1 MNVKYTEIIEQYGK
15 FKITPGYGN
24 LSDNLFLTP
33 LMKKFQDIEV
43 EVADE
48 EVNISRAQV
57 FNNLANVQIKKVTEI
72 IKTTPITRGKTHI
85 SQAILDYYGIE
96 DINYLPFVKVTQE
109 EIEWAKKFL
118 EKYSNPLA
126 IVPTNSCSWDR
137 TNHFAQVRT
146 FNFEMC
152 KFFISHFGKK
162 YTLLQFGVDSNYY
175 KTMTTSFF
183 DLPNVVH
190 IKNLNIRQLAACYY
204 VIGKIISCDTGD
216 PYLMV
221 AVGGKVLEMVPMDI
235 PHIYKHW
242 EYNYVDES
250 LWKGEKIRAKYFD
263 MKDYKKTLEYINFD
277 F

>member
-57 FNNLANVQIKKVTEI
+57 FNNLANVQIKKATEI

-118 EKYSNPLA
+118 EKFARAVKTAMGPRLARKIFGLAPTFLSRASEASRKASNG
-126 IVPTNSCSWDR
+126 S
-137 TNHFAQVRT
+137 
-146 FNFEMC
+146 
-152 KFFISHFGKK
+152 
-162 YTLLQFGVDSNYY
+162 
-175 KTMTTSFF
+175 
-183 DLPNVVH
+183 
-190 IKNLNIRQLAACYY
+190 
-204 VIGKIISCDTGD
+204 
-216 PYLMV
+216 
-221 AVGGKVLEMVPMDI
+221 
-235 PHIYKHW
+235 
-242 EYNYVDES
+242 ES
-250 LWKGEKIRAKYFD
+250 R
-263 MKDYKKTLEYINFD
+263 
-277 F
+277 